1 MNNKTTESRK
11 KPGKYA
17 RKSPRRRSGALTA
30 VLTSVLAVLSA
41 GATGMLLLGVLMA
54 GGAGQTSQKSAM
66 DNAGIMNRYDMYI
79 TNQVSNALDGVLS
92 IQKTYWLSDADIV
105 APEPDQSRF
114 GETTDPAVVMAM
126 IEEASDLLGGQQT
139 LFSMDREFFAGSKI
153 TYYLDET
160 IMVISW
166 KELNHGAV
174 YTLSEVKIA
183 HPSQFRRFL
192 ADGKYGS
199 DKQYLTTEMAAS
211 VNAVTASNAD
221 FYKYRKM
228 GIIVNNGEVNRV
240 DSRVDTCYIDDRGDL
255 LFTYRGEIEDLE
267 TAQKFVED
275 NNVRFSLAFGPVL
288 VDNHEKKVPDY
299 YPLGEVRDIYSRAG
313 LGKLDELHYLL
324 VAVNEENGYW
334 RVPTMDRFADQMM
347 SFGCE
352 KAYALDGGQTAAI
365 VTNDKLINRP
375 DFGNQRTVSDIIY
388 FATAVPNGG

>member
-1 MNNKTTESRK
+1 MKNRTSVSKKTPGKSSRK
-11 KPGKYA
+11 L
-17 RKSPRRRSGALTA
+17 RRRLVAGLNAA
-30 VLTSVLAVLSA
+30 LAVLSA
-41 GATGMLLLGVLMA
+41 EVTLVLLLSVLM
-54 GGAGQTSQKSAM
+54 GGSVGQSSQQSAM
-66 DNAGIMNRYDMYI
+66 ENAGIMDRYDMYI
-79 TNQVSNALDGVLS
+79 TNQVSSALEGILS
-92 IQKTYWLSDADIV
+92 IQKTYWLSDDDIV

-126 IEEASDLLGGQQT
+126 IEEASDLLEGQDT
-139 LFSMDREFFAGSKI
+139 LFSPDREFFAGSKI

-160 IMVISW
+160 IMVITW

-221 FYKYRKM
+221 FYKHRKM

-240 DSRVDTCYIDDRGDL
+240 DSRVDTCYIDDKGDL
-255 LFTYRGEIEDLE
+255 LFTYQGEIKDLE
-267 TAQKFVED
+267 TAQKFVEE

-288 VDNHEKKVPDY
+288 VDNYEKVVPDY
-299 YPLGEVRDIYSRAG
+299 YPLGEIRNIYSRAG
-313 LGKLDELHYLL
+313 LGKLDDLHYLL
-324 VAVNEENGYW
+324 VAVNEEKGYW
-334 RVPTMDRFADQMM
+334 KVPNMALFADQMM
-347 SFGCE
+347 LFGCE

-375 DFGNQRTVSDIIY
+375 DYGNQRTVSDIIY